1 MSEFDEEFR
10 KMLKRMREIERR
22 TREYIEDELRR
33 VAEEIRSEIESV
45 ERMLSP
51 SWSHN
56 GYLRPLYSLRDE
68 GSNYVLYIDL
78 PRVDEGTIDVR
89 FVGNKV
95 VIKARLKEE
104 TRFTEWSGRGGEIKF
119 NEYREVI
126 ELPVAI
132 DPSKVKV
139 LTRKR
144 VVKVI
149 IPKE

>member
-1 MSEFDEEFR
+1 MSEFDEEIR
-10 KMLKRMREIERR
+10 RMLKRMREIERR

-78 PRVDEGTIDVR
+78 PRVDEGTIDVK
-89 FVGNKV
+89 FIGNKV
-95 VIKARLKEE
+95 VIRARLKEE

-126 ELPVAI
+126 ELPITI

-139 LTRKR
+139 LTKKR